1 MSLDILIRQKS
12 LFRKKELPLELFT
25 NGKLEYGSISHS
37 FRLKKGEIGSPAT
50 LFYDPEHPGT
60 GIWVNFV
67 PHMID
72 RLQIHV
78 SFPSTDADLE
88 EAFSIAERCAS
99 IWNQSTASIG
109 GRKISISDFL
119 KELETCKKEALQQ
132 MVRAGD
138 QPDACIH
145 VPGVFQPVSF
155 TGEELKVYGSEGD
168 LHTFSEYF
176 YSKQRIDAYFASPLI
191 YRIRRGIQ
199 GIYVIHPDVPT
210 VLPLTPSVFP
220 ALKEESLT
228 DMEKQRQSFFAE
240 FYAEDDEKP
249 LGRMPYDTFADA
261 VHLSDQEVYDS
272 YHRIAEFDRD
282 TIRRLSELSE
292 AKED

>member
-1 MSLDILIRQKS
+1 MDILIRQKS
-12 LFRKKELPLELFT
+12 FLGKKELPLELFT

-99 IWNQSTASIG
+99 VWKQRTASIG
-109 GRKISISDFL
+109 RRKILISDFP
-119 KELETCKKEALQQ
+119 KELETCKKEALLQ

-155 TGEELKVYGSEGD
+155 TGQELKTYGEAGD
-168 LHTFSEYF
+168 LHAFSEDF
-176 YSKQRIDAYFASPLI
+176 YSKQRVDVYFASPLI

-228 DMEKQRQSFFAE
+228 EMEKQRQSFSVE
-240 FYAEDDEKP
+240 FYAEDNEKP
-249 LGRMPYDTFADA
+249 LGRMPYEKFADA
-261 VHLSDQEVYDS
+261 VHLSDLEVFDS
-272 YHRIAEFDRD
+272 YHRIAEFDLD
-282 TIRRLSELSE
+282 TIRRLSERSA
-292 AKED
+292 AKDD